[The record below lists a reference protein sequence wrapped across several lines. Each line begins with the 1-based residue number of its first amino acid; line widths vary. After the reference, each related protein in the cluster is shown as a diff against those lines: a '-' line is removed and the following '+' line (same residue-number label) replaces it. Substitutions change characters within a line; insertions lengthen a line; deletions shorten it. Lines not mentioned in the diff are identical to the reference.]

1 MNEHEFPLMATLVTN
16 AVIQREQS
24 KFMESNNLGDIT
36 ISMLHQK

>member
-24 KFMESNNLGDIT
+24 KSNYINELKSSQIGR
-36 ISMLHQK
+36 QR